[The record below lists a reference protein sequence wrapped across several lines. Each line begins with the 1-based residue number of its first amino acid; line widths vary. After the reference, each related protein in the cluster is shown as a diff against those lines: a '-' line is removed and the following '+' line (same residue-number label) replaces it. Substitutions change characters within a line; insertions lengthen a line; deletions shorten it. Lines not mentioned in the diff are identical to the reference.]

1 MPFQTRRL
9 WLLLLSLA
17 LLPGARPARALGRAA
32 LTLAAAPDVVYADG
46 KSTTVI
52 TVTVRDGG
60 GNLAANGTSVHFTT
74 TLGTL
79 TPETVTTTG
88 GVARV
93 SLTSARAAGIA
104 TVSAAAVANTLDG
117 ASNGTT
123 TVEFT
128 ADRQSLF
135 ARDARW
141 IRVDC
146 PQYLIYS
153 ADSHIIEAQGKA
165 GSAHLFF
172 KALDI
177 TADSLQIDL
186 QTETV
191 LAHQAVL
198 QRGRHALRVAELRY
212 DLVTEAGTAV
222 LAGSPQSVVVTG
234 YGLEATPAP
243 EDAAHLPLIAN
254 PYRFLDLSDS
264 HLVVAAHGITAAPG
278 DQVQFRRATLYSDG
292 KKLYSVPYH
301 VMPINTD
308 QIFGQQV
315 VGVGSQGLF
324 LNVPYYYN
332 VTPHSRGTI
341 FLRNAAVN
349 GTSLA
354 GSLSS
359 GTTFFGSQAAQH
371 GLALD
376 LEQSYEFGKGGTGQ
390 FLVNGITRSEWGAQL
405 THTQHLDSQTTASL
419 FVDYPEH
426 RSLYASSNVARQFRG
441 FSLNLNAA
449 GSNDPG
455 IDGYAASS
463 RSLSTS
469 LQTDAR
475 VIGRS
480 GVSYTAGLAVTTGT
494 LSETSPDT
502 GQIVTPI
509 STRTASL
516 SFFTAP
522 LHPDKRTQIS
532 DSLLIGEAF
541 GGQNNTTA
549 PTVNLSVGLTRT
561 FRRSDSLSLNYT
573 YRYDPLFSQ
582 IGTPSSDLN
591 PLEALLRSPTQQR
604 LTATYVAVPLPRLQV
619 SFSGGYGLP
628 LNDRSLFASTRY
640 HVTNDWGVGLAA
652 SFEQYVVDRYSDV
665 QYSVSRRVL
674 GRDLIV
680 FYSPRT
686 HRLSF
691 DFAGAGWQ

>member
-1 MPFQTRRL
+1 MPLQSHRF
-9 WLLLLSLA
+9 WLLLAALA
-17 LLPGARPARALGRAA
+17 LLSGLRPVCASGRAA

-74 TLGTL
+74 TLGML
-79 TPETVTTTG
+79 TPETVTTTE

-93 SLTSARAAGIA
+93 SLTSTKSAGIA
-104 TVSAAAVANTLDG
+104 TVSAAAVANTLNG
-117 ASNGTT
+117 ASDGTT

-153 ADSHIIEAQGKA
+153 ADSHIIEAHGKS

-177 TADSLQIDL
+177 TADSMQVDL

-191 LAHQAVL
+191 LARQAVL

-234 YGLEATPAP
+234 YGLEATPQP
-243 EDAAHLPLIAN
+243 EDSAHLPLIAN

-264 HLVVAAHGITAAPG
+264 HLVVSAHGITAAPG

-349 GTSLA
+349 GASLA

-359 GTTFFGSQAAQH
+359 GTTFFGSQAARH

-376 LEQSYEFGKGGTGQ
+376 LEQSYEFGKGGAGQ
-390 FLVNGITRSEWGAQL
+390 FLVNGITRSEWGAQW
-405 THTQHLDSQTTASL
+405 THTQRFDPQTTTSL
-419 FVDYPEH
+419 FIDYPEH
-426 RSLYASSNVARQFRG
+426 RSLYVSSNTARQFRG

-455 IDGYAASS
+455 IDGYSASS

-475 VIGRS
+475 LLGRS
-480 GVSYTAGLAVTTGT
+480 GVSYTAGLAVQAGT
-494 LSETSPDT
+494 LNETSPDT
-502 GQIVTPI
+502 GTVVTPI

-522 LHPDKRTQIS
+522 LHPDKRTQLT

-541 GGQNNTTA
+541 GGQGATA

-561 FRRSDSLSLNYT
+561 FRRTDSFSLNYT
-573 YRYDPLFSQ
+573 YRYDPLLSQ

-604 LTATYVAVPLPRLQV
+604 VTATYVAVPLPRLQV
-619 SFSGGYGLP
+619 SLSGGYGLP

-640 HVTNDWGVGLAA
+640 HINNDWGVGLAA

-665 QYSVSRRVL
+665 QYSVSRRIL

-686 HRLSF
+686 RRLSF